1 MPVTFVSLTIRA
13 LRKPL
18 RGMIRANAEKLAA
31 AAGMKI
37 DCLAKA
43 YGDHLGLVH
52 VISVMDACSAYKA
65 WHDKRTCQAC
75 LRPTAG
81 KCHLFFVSLILSIK
95 AEQVMYFLSK
105 KMPTQLAQEMDA
117 HLPTCIE
124 TTTNDVFFFEHHRQM
139 ERRGLPS

>member
-1 MPVTFVSLTIRA
+1 
-13 LRKPL
+13 
-18 RGMIRANAEKLAA
+18 MIRANAEKLAA

-65 WHDKRTCQAC
+65 WRDKRTCQAC
-75 LRPTAG
+75 LRSTAG

-95 AEQVMYFLSK
+95 AEQVMYFLS
-105 KMPTQLAQEMDA
+105 
-117 HLPTCIE
+117 
-124 TTTNDVFFFEHHRQM
+124 
-139 ERRGLPS
+139 